1 MRNLPTMPKIH
12 LVFMFLEQS
21 WASDHNTEVIEWTAL
36 RMMEAIEEE
45 QINKC
50 TIAITVAVAVIS
62 LRLSYCCLLAV
73 WFGTTIYSIVSSSS
87 SLLSSLLL
95 SLIVIRLC
103 EATSYCVIRNKC
115 ILSVAM
121 LLSSLYLRPCLYLL
135 SCCRYRCLF
144 CVAVHIA
151 AILCW

>member
-1 MRNLPTMPKIH
+1 M
-12 LVFMFLEQS
+12 
-21 WASDHNTEVIEWTAL
+21 TET
-36 RMMEAIEEE
+36 IEEE
-45 QINKC
+45 EINKC

-121 LLSSLYLRPCLYLL
+121 LLSTLYLRPCLYLL
-135 SCCRYRCLF
+135 HSKRIAPYEKSLLKPQNTEHAPYKHRTTTVRAPNKHRTVRCFLGRM
-144 CVAVHIA
+144 
-151 AILCW
+151 